1 MSRRLIFIVVTG
13 FWVLMMGTLVRR
25 YLLEVR
31 PEFVPGTWRSVL
43 TRERRNYQ
51 WRKGIYLPRD
61 GQLQRIGY
69 TQTVFYYRNDG
80 KYTIQNQTHVTI
92 QVPGVLPEPT
102 EADLMATALVKP
114 DFTLQRLTLRLDSQP
129 LQAVCH
135 GRAED
140 GKLVLRPTIN
150 GREQEPV
157 EIAMP
162 PGQVAAQGLSPLLAL
177 PPLQEGMSW
186 ETVFVNPFTF
196 RPSKVTLEVKRRE
209 TLRWQG
215 RDMETYVVM
224 VRSGLAGIKAW
235 VTPDGQ
241 VLREQT
247 ILGLTFIKEPLPE
260 GEAGP

>member
-1 MSRRLIFIVVTG
+1 MSRRLIFILVTG

-51 WRKGIYLPRD
+51 WRKGIYLPR
-61 GQLQRIGY
+61 GGTLQRIGY
-69 TQTVFYYRNDG
+69 TQTVFHYRHDG

-92 QVPGVLPEPT
+92 EVPGVLPEPT
-102 EADLMATALVKP
+102 DADLMATALVSR
-114 DFTLQRLTLRLDSQP
+114 DFTLERLTLRLDSEP
-129 LQAVCH
+129 LRAVCH
-135 GRAED
+135 GRNE
-140 GKLVLRPTIN
+140 GGTLVLRPTVN
-150 GREQEPV
+150 GQDQEPI

-177 PPLQEGMSW
+177 PPLEVGMTW
-186 ETVFVNPFTF
+186 ETVVVNPFTF
-196 RPSKVTLEVKRRE
+196 KPSKVSLAVKRRE
-209 TLRWQG
+209 TLHWRG
-215 RDMETYVVM
+215 RNMETYVVM

-247 ILGLTFIKEPLPE
+247 ILGLTFIKEPLAGEE
-260 GEAGP
+260 GQ